1 MANQILAG
9 AVFQAGQVIAGVDAN
24 NPPYVGPPVAKWIT
38 RSVTGMPRTLYIRSV
53 MDIDSDPTTL
63 VNTASGFG
71 VDDSAATDPN
81 GRYLA
86 VADTYEGG
94 DGVVFVYD
102 TQDLSAPLATLSPDS
117 GEATYNQN
125 YKFGRSM
132 AMSED
137 KLFVGN
143 NAQGVPVYC
152 YDLSDLSAAPTKIPT
167 PTTYHNGDFR
177 FSWDMAANSSYLFI
191 GHPSSRDPINSN
203 DNQTEGGAVH
213 VYDVETLQY
222 QTSLFGEGTEYNDH
236 FGYVVDAT
244 ETHLAVGAYGDDEH
258 GGTQVQTGAAYV
270 FNVSDLTASPTKLA
284 PSTYNKEYARYLS
297 LSDTH
302 LAVAEPKND
311 ENIGSNASHGAVYVY
326 SLGDLSAAPI
336 VQYGQY
342 YGEELGYQVHL
353 FNDGSNRISYYR
365 NFGNSGTGQGQK
377 WLVYNISDMSTPLW
391 ESTTESAYLELPA
404 YVAPPPPPTP
414 SFAWQF
420 GDDGSSYATY
430 EGDSLSNSNGDA
442 GWTVEFWMNTDG
454 VNPGDDNLI
463 EFSNG
468 HTITLGGWGGGTEI
482 MFRNG
487 GSGNYNMTWN
497 PKIWD
502 YAGWNHWAIVKTPAT
517 TINGNPSSSVDL
529 YLNGVKQ
536 GGYGGSLHGADK
548 NYGTTGTHKIGAHF
562 GGMLFDFRISSAA
575 RYSADFTPPAAA
587 FISDAD
593 TELLTL
599 NKETLTTATPVNIT
613 PDSYHA
619 FAPAPANVAGMTAAD
634 WTTVGGS
641 SLNFN
646 PGGNSNAEIH
656 WTPGGSRPSTS
667 VAYYEIANMLP
678 GESYELTFEVK
689 LAAYNAPVG
698 VEVHRNSDQSF
709 LMANV
714 MVNGGYQSQTLSWT
728 QPEGLTE
735 AYIHLVSQTNGMGE
749 MRDAVLTKV
758 S

>member
-9 AVFQAGQVIAGVDAN
+9 AVINAGQVIAGVDAN

-38 RSVTGMPRTLYIRSV
+38 RSISGMPRALYIRSV
-53 MDIDSDPTTL
+53 MDIDAEPTTL

-71 VDDSAATDPN
+71 VDDSATVDPN

-117 GEATYNQN
+117 GEATYGQN

-152 YDLSDLSAAPTKIPT
+152 YDLSDLSTAPTKIPT

-222 QTSLFGEGTEYNDH
+222 QTSLFGNDTEYNDH

-244 ETHLAVGAYGDDEH
+244 ETHLAVGAYGDDEV
-258 GGTQVQTGAAYV
+258 GGYQPNTGGAYV
-270 FNVSDLTASPTKLA
+270 FNLSDLTASPTKLV
-284 PSTYNKEYARYLS
+284 PSTYNKQYGRYLS
-297 LSDTH
+297 ISDTH
-302 LAVAEPKND
+302 LAVAEPRND
-311 ENIGSNASHGAVYVY
+311 ENIGGNASHGAVYLY
-326 SLGDLSAAPI
+326 SLNNLSAAPVI
-336 VQYGQY
+336 QYGQY
-342 YGEELGYQVHL
+342 YGEELGRDIHL

-365 NFGNSGTGQGQK
+365 NFGNSGTGQGEK
-377 WLVYNISDMSTPLW
+377 WFVYNISDMSTPLW
-391 ESTTESAYLELPA
+391 ESSTEMAYLEMPA
-404 YVAPPPPPTP
+404 YVAPTPPPPP

-420 GDDGSSYATY
+420 GDNGSSYATY
-430 EGDSLSNSNGDA
+430 EGGALTNSLDDA
-442 GWTVEFWMNTDG
+442 GWTIEFWMNTDG

-468 HTITLGGWGGGTEI
+468 HTIALSGWGGGTEI

-487 GSGNYNMTWN
+487 GSGDTNRTWN
-497 PKIWD
+497 PQIWS
-502 YAGWNHWAIVKTPAT
+502 YGGWNHWAIVKTPAST
-517 TINGNPSSSVDL
+517 VNGNPVSQL
-529 YLNGVKQ
+529 ELFLNGQKQ
-536 GGYGGSLHGADK
+536 VGGSNFTS
-548 NYGTTGTHKIGAHF
+548 NYGTTGTHKIGPHF
-562 GGMLFDFRISSAA
+562 GGMLFDFRISSVA
-575 RYSADFTPPAAA
+575 RYSEHFTPPAEA
-587 FISDAD
+587 FTTDAD

-619 FAPAPANVAGMTAAD
+619 FAPSPANVDGMTADD

-641 SLNFN
+641 TLNFN
-646 PGGNSNAEIH
+646 PHGNSNAEIH
-656 WTPGGSRPSTS
+656 WTPGGSRPNTS
-667 VAYYEIANMLP
+667 VAYYEIANMIP
-678 GESYELTFEVK
+678 GESYELTFDLK

-698 VEVHRNSDQSF
+698 VEVHQNSDQSF
-709 LMANV
+709 LMASV
-714 MVNGGYQSQTLSWT
+714 YANGGYQSQTLSWT
-728 QPEGLTE
+728 QPAGLTE

-749 MRDAVLTKV
+749 IRNAVLTKV